1 MHNVLK
7 LRKGRRKYNSLGR
20 FIYRSMKG
28 ERNSGEI
35 HLEIKKPGTVKR
47 KTKIRREM
55 RLRRTL
61 KPYRRLMTFE
71 NDSLTADEW

>member
-1 MHNVLK
+1 
-7 LRKGRRKYNSLGR
+7 
-20 FIYRSMKG
+20 MKG